1 MVNFFN
7 RTEPFIKN
15 CEFKNTTQCYESL
28 NNLIGML
35 APKRL
40 NFTNSYAVRTLIACG
55 MYNDFHF
62 FSSLLCELEL
72 DKYIPSESMEE
83 IIRFETERENEIPQK
98 RTPAYREE
106 KNKRRKKQHA
116 KNKSSQEGDYND
128 DKSKPSFE

>member
-15 CEFKNTTQCYESL
+15 CEFKNTTQCNESL

-40 NFTNSYAVRTLIACG
+40 NFTNSYSVRTLIAYG

-72 DKYIPSESMEE
+72 ELDKYIPNESMEE
-83 IIRFETERENEIPQK
+83 IIRFETERENEILQK
-98 RTPAYREE
+98 RTSTYREE
-106 KNKRRKKQHA
+106 KNKRRKK
-116 KNKSSQEGDYND
+116 
-128 DKSKPSFE
+128 